1 MKPRYLLA
9 LLIAPVIAHAQVNIS
24 GLLQNATSAA
34 RQSMHEQQE
43 LQVFNDMEA
52 QKAQRQQQLQQERQD
67 ERARNAQLAQERRQA
82 RAESKRRA
90 HADNPRCQG
99 KDENCKHYLEYHVT
113 CANCS
118 KDDLDVLEGSWR
130 RDQAKQVQAERDEQE
145 YKNKLV
151 QLADA
156 CPEIANA
163 KYNDGEK
170 IVLCH
175 NRGVEDRLLATPF
188 TRSDVAAQTIA
199 MKTIE
204 IVYTYNVRDPKKGLP
219 IMKYV
224 RSCMVGSCGP
234 SPL

>member
-1 MKPRYLLA
+1 MKVRYLIA
-9 LLIAPVIAHAQVNIS
+9 LLFAPVIAHAQVNIT
-24 GLLQNATSAA
+24 GLVHDAVSAA
-34 RQSMHEQQE
+34 QRAQQGQQE
-43 LQVFNDMEA
+43 GQFYRDMQD
-52 QKAQRQQQLQQERQD
+52 QKAQRDQQLQQERQE
-67 ERARNAQLAQERRQA
+67 ERARDMQRYRQSQQAQ
-82 RAESKRRA
+82 AEKKRRA
-90 HADNPRCQG
+90 VANDPRCVG
-99 KDENCKHYLEYHVT
+99 KDADCEHYLEYHVT
-113 CANCS
+113 CSNCS

-130 RDQAKQVQAERDEQE
+130 RDQAKQAQAEREQRE
-145 YKNKLV
+145 YKNQFDRLV
-151 QLADA
+151 QA
-156 CPEIANA
+156 CPEITNA

-175 NRGVEDRLLATPF
+175 NRGVEDRLLAMPF
-188 TRSDVAAQTIA
+188 MRLDVAAQTIA